1 VNATSS
7 LTGGAVEREVQGF
20 WDWVVARV
28 RADPWTIRVR
38 EVERVLAMLRD
49 PGLGRHAGNAQNRP
63 LGILSVAHDGAL
75 STFSPELLGL
85 ADPRYG
91 DFLLGRVHGLDP
103 APALAAPAFR
113 RMAEE
118 IEAGARACAA
128 GCSWFAF
135 CRGGAPANK
144 LAEHGTF
151 AATETMFCRLAEQV
165 VADAV
170 LRALE
175 DGWLPPPRRGEA

>member
-1 VNATSS
+1 
-7 LTGGAVEREVQGF
+7 
-20 WDWVVARV
+20 
-28 RADPWTIRVR
+28 VR

-49 PGLGRHAGNAQNRP
+49 PEFGHHTGNAQNRP

-75 STFSPELLGL
+75 GTFSPELLGL
-85 ADPRYG
+85 ADPRYA
-91 DFLLGRVHGLDP
+91 DFLLGRVDGFD
-103 APALAAPAFR
+103 AAVALAAPAFR
-113 RMAEE
+113 RMADE
-118 IEAGARACAA
+118 IEAGAHACAA
-128 GCSWFAF
+128 SCEWFAF

-175 DGWLPPPRRGEA
+175 DGWRPPAPERGEA